1 MKRIV
6 VANWKLH
13 KTVPEAKE
21 WLETIA
27 RGIRPAILEKMGV
40 VVCPTTILL
49 PEMRR
54 EISKLK
60 IELSLGAQDVSRFE
74 RGAYTGEVS
83 AEQLQGWAD
92 CVLVGHSE
100 RRRLFG
106 ETGAVIQQKLEIC
119 LKNRLVPILCFESPD
134 QLPVGSG
141 HPPIVAYEPRA
152 AIGTGQPDAPEDAQK
167 VAHQAK
173 EGLGAAVSVLY
184 GGSVNSGNVGGFI
197 SQADIDGVL
206 VGEASLDPE
215 EFLRILEAVRR
226 VS

>member
-13 KTVPEAKE
+13 KTVSEASE
-21 WLETIA
+21 WLEATA
-27 RGIRPAILEKMGV
+27 QGIRPAILEKMGV
-40 VVCPTTILL
+40 IVCPTTILL
-49 PEMRR
+49 PAMRQ

-60 IELSLGAQDVSRFE
+60 IEFSLGAQDVSRFE

-83 AEQLQGWAD
+83 AEQLRGWVD

-106 ETGAVIQQKLEIC
+106 ETEAVIQQKMEVC
-119 LKNRLVPILCFESPD
+119 LKNGLVPILCFESPD
-134 QLPVGSG
+134 QLPVGSYS
-141 HPPIVAYEPRA
+141 PPIVAYEPPA
-152 AIGTGQPDAPEDAQK
+152 AIGTGRPDVPEDAQK
-167 VAHQAK
+167 VAYQVK
-173 EGLGAAVSVLY
+173 ERLGAAVLVLY

-206 VGEASLDPE
+206 VGEASLEPD
-215 EFLRILEAVRR
+215 EFVRILEAVRR